1 MPLNSNTSYEP
12 AKSHKETPAEYTA
25 RRQAQSERK
34 YETPAEHASRLAWV
48 QENKSLNNVQQTYI
62 SCGGGSPCPRI
73 ADIIGNKG
81 LKSQEAME
89 AITRS
94 MCDTSRYNP
103 AFTYNSK
110 VGFYVNM
117 NPDATRYYVENES
130 DHSKYSG
137 DLYKNNTHR
146 RANKK

>member
-1 MPLNSNTSYEP
+1 
-12 AKSHKETPAEYTA
+12 
-25 RRQAQSERK
+25 
-34 YETPAEHASRLAWV
+34 
-48 QENKSLNNVQQTYI
+48 
-62 SCGGGSPCPRI
+62 
-73 ADIIGNKG
+73 
-81 LKSQEAME
+81 ME

-130 DHSKYSG
+130 PHSKYSG
-137 DLYKNNTHR
+137 DLYKNNTYR
-146 RANKK
+146 KK